1 MGTTASTVSGAIK
14 ELDGKVDTLTGDDT
28 VEGSVAKA
36 KKDAKAYTDTKVKE
50 VTDAFTG
57 GEHTNG
63 SAGVSVKVATAAKS
77 AVPTVTVTVTK
88 ETLNTTL
95 GTTAVAG
102 KTVATTIGAGSDT
115 ALATTS
121 AVKAAITAV
130 ELVWLGADG
139 NAIA

>member
-1 MGTTASTVSGAIK
+1 MGTTATTVSGAIK

-36 KKDAKAYTDTKVKE
+36 KKDAKSYTDTEVKK

-57 GEHTNG
+57 GEHTDG
-63 SAGVSVKVATAAKS
+63 SDGVSVKVATAAKS
-77 AVPTVTVTVTK
+77 AAPTVTVTVAK

-95 GTTAVAG
+95 GTTAVAD
-102 KTVATTIGAGSDT
+102 KTVATTIGATGVDT
-115 ALATTS
+115 ALATEKAVRDAITS
-121 AVKAAITAV
+121 A

-139 NAIA
+139 TAI